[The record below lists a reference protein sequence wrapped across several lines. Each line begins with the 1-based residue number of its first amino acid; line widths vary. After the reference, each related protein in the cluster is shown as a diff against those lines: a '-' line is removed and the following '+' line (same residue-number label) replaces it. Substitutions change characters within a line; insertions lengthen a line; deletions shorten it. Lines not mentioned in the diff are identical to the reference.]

1 MTHWLSYL
9 LFRCFHGVVV
19 LLPEGRIA
27 PVSRMLAGLTVS
39 LGLARRI
46 VHRNLEIA
54 FGASLSAAQREQL
67 YRDNMHATWL
77 TALEVLRMTRHDRSW
92 LRQRASFAGWE
103 HVESALARG
112 RGVLMLGGH
121 FGNSEL
127 QNIVMALAGDGRYF
141 SFTGRQRNPWLE
153 GFVMR
158 MRVRAG
164 VQPVPRNEEAARR
177 MIQVLKDNGLM
188 GLCAD
193 LNSRRTPIFVPFF
206 GKLASVP
213 EGMATLA
220 VRSGCAVLFS
230 WIRRVGPSQHR
241 IFIKPL
247 TWEQTGHVRR
257 DEEAFAR
264 SFLAALED
272 VIREQPA
279 EYLWLHK
286 RYRTR
291 PASDPDPV
299 Y

>member
-9 LFRCFHGVVV
+9 LFRCFHRLVV
-19 LLPEGRIA
+19 LLPEGWVA
-27 PVSRMLAGLTVS
+27 PVSRALAKLTVT
-39 LGLARRI
+39 LGLARHI
-46 VHRNLEIA
+46 VLRNLEIA

-67 YRDNMHATWL
+67 YSDNMRATWL
-77 TALEVLRMTRHDRSW
+77 TTLEVLRMTSHDREW

-103 HVESALARG
+103 HVESALAQG
-112 RGVLMLGGH
+112 RGALMLGGH

-127 QNIVMALAGDGRYF
+127 QNVVMALASDGRYF

-153 GFVMR
+153 TFAMR
-158 MRVRAG
+158 LRVRAG
-164 VQPVPRNEEAARR
+164 VQPVPRCDEAARR
-177 MIQVLKDNGLM
+177 MIDVLKGNGLM

-220 VRSGCAVLFS
+220 VKSGCPVLFS
-230 WIRRVGPSQHR
+230 WIRRVGPSQHQ
-241 IFIKPL
+241 IHIKPL
-247 TWEQTGHVRR
+247 NWVRSGQLRR
-257 DEEAFAR
+257 DEQAFAR
-264 SFLAALED
+264 SFLAALEE
-272 VIREQPA
+272 VIRDQPE

-291 PASDPDPV
+291 PESDPDPV

>member
-9 LFRCFHGVVV
+9 LFQAFHRLIV
-19 LLPEGRIA
+19 LLPESRVV
-27 PVSRMLAGLTVS
+27 PVAHALARLTVR

-54 FGASLSAAQREQL
+54 FGASLSTAQREQL
-67 YRDNMHATWL
+67 YRDNMRATWL
-77 TALEVLRMTRHDRSW
+77 TTLEVLRMTQHDRES
-92 LRQRASFAGWE
+92 LRRRATFTGWE
-103 HVESALARG
+103 HVESALSQG
-112 RGVLMLGGH
+112 RGALLLGGH

-127 QNIVMALAGDGRYF
+127 QNVVMALASNGRYF

-153 GFVMR
+153 RFVMQ

-164 VQPVPRNEEAARR
+164 VQPVPKTEEAPRR

-193 LNSRRTPIFVPFF
+193 FNSRRTPLFVPFF

-213 EGMATLA
+213 EGLATLA
-220 VRSGCAVLFS
+220 VRSGCTVLFS
-230 WIRRVGPSQHR
+230 WIRRVGPDQHQ
-241 IFIKPL
+241 IFIEPL
-247 TWEQTGHVRR
+247 TWERTGHLRA

-264 SFLAALED
+264 SFLAALEE
-272 VIREQPA
+272 VIRGQPT

-286 RYRTR
+286 RFRTR
-291 PASDPDPV
+291 PATDPDPV